1 MNSVEPPIPPTL
13 PDWTA
18 LWPDTLGW
26 SPTTEQV
33 QQFQTLY
40 TQILEGNQRLNLT
53 RITEPIAFAEKHL
66 WDSLRG
72 IQSFLSP
79 TSTSNEQPTPAACTA
94 IDIGT
99 GAGFPGL
106 PVAIAQPH
114 WTVTLL
120 DSTRKKMTFIEQLL
134 PSLQLTTVKPIV
146 GRVEDIGQQRHH
158 REHYD
163 LALIRAVAAASV
175 CAEYSLPL
183 LKVGGLAVLY
193 RGQWTA
199 AETIALAEA
208 VSLLGG
214 QIEAIDHF
222 QTPIT
227 NSERHCIS
235 LRKVRSTPA
244 QYPRAIGIPEQKPL
258 TPTEQN

>member
-1 MNSVEPPIPPTL
+1 MNSTEPPLPPTL

-18 LWPDTLGW
+18 LWAGTLGW
-26 SPTTEQV
+26 SPTAEQV

-40 TQILEGNQRLNLT
+40 TQILAGNQALNLT
-53 RITEPIAFAEKHL
+53 RITTPIDFAEKHL

-72 IQSFLSP
+72 IQALLAPAAIATEQSPP
-79 TSTSNEQPTPAACTA
+79 TSFAV

-120 DSTRKKMTFIEQLL
+120 DSTRKKMMFIEQLL
-134 PSLQLTTVKPIV
+134 PALQLTNVKPLV
-146 GRVEDIGQQRHH
+146 GRVEAIGQQRHH
-158 REHYD
+158 RAQYD
-163 LALIRAVAAASV
+163 LALIRAVASASV
-175 CAEYSLPL
+175 CAEYCLPL
-183 LKVGGLAVLY
+183 LKAGGLAVLY
-193 RGQWTA
+193 RGQWTE
-199 AETIALAEA
+199 AETIALEAA

-214 QIEAIDHF
+214 QIAAIDHF

-227 NSERHCIS
+227 HGERHCIS
-235 LRKVRSTPA
+235 LRKVHSTPA
-244 QYPRAIGIPEQKPL
+244 QYPRAIGIPAQQPL
-258 TPTEQN
+258 PT